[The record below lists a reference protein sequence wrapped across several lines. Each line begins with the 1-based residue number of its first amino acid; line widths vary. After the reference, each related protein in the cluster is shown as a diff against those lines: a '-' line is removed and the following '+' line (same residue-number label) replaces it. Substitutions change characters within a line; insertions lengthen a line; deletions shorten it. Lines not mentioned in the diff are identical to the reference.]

1 MSLWSK
7 LGLADAESV
16 LALQQELKEL
26 KFENEKLQQENL
38 QQLRTSVQS
47 QVAEIQQMLVSHQQE
62 LLVQMEKSRQEY
74 QAISASMAAGQK
86 WNSGLME
93 QLLSVSAML
102 SELKNQ
108 AEEQR
113 EQLLSLQRSLA
124 NDSSGLKEAVL
135 QLAEN
140 QKRNTETLST
150 LDRTIQELPD
160 VKEYL
165 YQLWDAMKLVWI
177 NDLLND
183 I

>member
-1 MSLWSK
+1 
-7 LGLADAESV
+7 
-16 LALQQELKEL
+16 
-26 KFENEKLQQENL
+26 
-38 QQLRTSVQS
+38 
-47 QVAEIQQMLVSHQQE
+47 
-62 LLVQMEKSRQEY
+62 
-74 QAISASMAAGQK
+74 MAAGQK

-135 QLAEN
+135 QLADN
-140 QKRNTETLST
+140 QKRNAETLST
-150 LDRTIQELPD
+150 LDRTLQELPD